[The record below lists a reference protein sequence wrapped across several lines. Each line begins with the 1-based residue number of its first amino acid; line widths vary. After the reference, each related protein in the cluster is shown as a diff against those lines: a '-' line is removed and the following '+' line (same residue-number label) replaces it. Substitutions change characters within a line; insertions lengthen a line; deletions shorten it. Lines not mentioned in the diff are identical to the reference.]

1 MVEDDPPLRDQ
12 PLVRV
17 RVEEEPSSEY
27 PWETWGDLMIAL
39 LIIPKNVPD
48 LIDYWKANEAML
60 GYVQTLKPEVY
71 QRVKSEFTK
80 RKLNLKKD

>member
-1 MVEDDPPLRDQ
+1 
-12 PLVRV
+12 
-17 RVEEEPSSEY
+17 
-27 PWETWGDLMIAL
+27 MIAL